1 MWALYVVATFAIA
14 FVLHALLCRLSLQG
28 DSVSKFLVA
37 GSSAGL
43 CLVLTLVGLNGFGL
57 STWAGLLSYALI
69 CELYI
74 FLFTLVGNSVS
85 ASLLLRMRRGKISM
99 AEIDRIYSSH
109 SMVEERVEALEKNA
123 FITYSPD
130 GWTLTGKGKRVL
142 VLFRTLRRIMRH
154 AGEFGAT
161 DFRKA
166 RKLHRENGGT

>member
-1 MWALYVVATFAIA
+1 VWALYVVASFATA
-14 FVLHALLCRLSLQG
+14 LVLHALLCRSRLQG

-37 GSSAGL
+37 GSSVGL
-43 CLVLTLVGLNGFGL
+43 SLVLTLVTLNGFGL
-57 STWAGLLSYALI
+57 STWAGLLSYAFI

-74 FLFTLVGNSVS
+74 FLFTLVGSSVS
-85 ASLLLRMRRGKISM
+85 ASLLIRMRRGNISI

-109 SMVEERVEALEKNA
+109 SMVEERLETLKKHA
-123 FITYSPD
+123 FITRSPD

-142 VLFRTLRRIMRH
+142 VLFRTLRRIFRH

-166 RKLHRENGGT
+166 EKLHRKNGGA